1 MREYVH
7 LHRKIVASW
16 VFEDPR
22 RLQLFIYLLAKA
34 DERGV
39 VRLSVNE
46 CAKRLDI
53 NRNSLR
59 TILRQMEDEG
69 VVHQQPTNKRTII
82 TLCKYAY
89 YNTSTTNNPPTNHQQ
104 TTNKARIQEEEKEEM
119 TKERTKERSKEE
131 KEEEE
136 CKEQGR
142 FALRKEERTVRFISN
157 SSLEERRSRFWEEIK
172 TYVNARHPE
181 YPKEA
186 VHSFYL
192 FWTQTV
198 QIPNGFGGATTLFA
212 FEDERRWSL
221 AHRLKSYIKH
231 GHWLNQMREAR
242 LNSARGLKA
251 KNKQQLDIEE
261 RQRLAREIDRQEAA
275 ERERERD
282 ERARRAAPPPDH
294 NFEDLV
300 RSWNQEST
308 DANDG

>member
-7 LHRKIVASW
+7 LHRKALASW

-22 RLQLFIYLLAKA
+22 RWHLFSFLLMKA
-34 DERGV
+34 DERGRV
-39 VRLSVNE
+39 EVSVNDY
-46 CAKRLDI
+46 AKKYGIDRSWLRRCI
-53 NRNSLR
+53 NEMIDRN
-59 TILRQMEDEG
+59 IID
-69 VVHQQPTNKRTII
+69 QQTTNKRTII
-82 TLCKYAY
+82 TICKYGD
-89 YNTSTTNNPPTNHQQ
+89 YNTFTIEACAKSDQQ
-104 TTNKARIQEEEKEEM
+104 TDNKARIQEEEKEEM

-136 CKEQGR
+136 CKERGR

-181 YPKEA
+181 YPREA

-198 QIPNGFGGATTLFA
+198 QIPNGFGGATTIFA

-231 GHWLNQMREAR
+231 GDWLNQMREAR

-294 NFEDLV
+294 NFEELV

>member
-7 LHRKIVASW
+7 LHRKALASW

-22 RLQLFIYLLAKA
+22 RWHLFSFLLMKA
-34 DERGV
+34 DERGRV
-39 VRLSVNE
+39 EVSVNSY
-46 CAKRLDI
+46 CSTYHLPRTTVLRLI
-53 NRNSLR
+53 EEMESRG
-59 TILRQMEDEG
+59 ILGQKTD
-69 VVHQQPTNKRTII
+69 NKRTIV
-82 TLCKYAY
+82 TLCKYEV
-89 YNTSTTNNPPTNHQQ
+89 YNTSTATMWTTNGQQ
-104 TTNKARIQEEEKEEM
+104 TDNKARIQEEEKEEM

-136 CKEQGR
+136 CKERGR

-181 YPKEA
+181 YPREA

-231 GHWLNQMREAR
+231 GDWLNQMREAR

-294 NFEDLV
+294 NFEELV
-300 RSWNQEST
+300 RSWKEGEN
-308 DANDG
+308 

>member
-69 VVHQQPTNKRTII
+69 VVHQQPTNKNTIV

-89 YNTSTTNNPPTNHQQ
+89 YNTPITNNPPTNHQQ

-136 CKEQGR
+136 CKERGR

-181 YPKEA
+181 YPREA

-198 QIPNGFGGATTLFA
+198 QIPNGFGGATTIFA

-231 GHWLNQMREAR
+231 GDWLNQMREAR

-294 NFEDLV
+294 NFEELV
-300 RSWNQEST
+300 RSWKEGEN
-308 DANDG
+308 